1 MADPQPTTLHPQH
14 DPPDSTFGQV
24 MGQLKRLREEQP
36 RAMAQ
41 AMREV
46 LRDPETAQTIV
57 DNMAQ
62 AAQQRATTAAGQ
74 GVWWVLRNVVARWVV
89 IAAVVVVAA
98 KVLGWDLAAKLGK
111 WLTGATA

>member
-1 MADPQPTTLHPQH
+1 MKQVIDEIHQIRSDQPQ
-14 DPPDSTFGQV
+14 
-24 MGQLKRLREEQP
+24 
-36 RAMAQ
+36 AMAQ
-41 AMREV
+41 ALREV
-46 LRDPETAQTIV
+46 LADPATAQVIV
-57 DNMAQ
+57 DNMAA